1 MLLTGLDDMIS
12 FVEHAALS
20 SAAIVGIAV
29 AGVIII
35 LILVDLLCCVTLSVG
50 VFATL
55 CRKTK
60 RSPSDLDEETKLGR

>member
-1 MLLTGLDDMIS
+1 MIS
-12 FVEHAALS
+12 FVESAALS

-35 LILVDLLCCVTLSVG
+35 LILVDLLCCVTVNAG